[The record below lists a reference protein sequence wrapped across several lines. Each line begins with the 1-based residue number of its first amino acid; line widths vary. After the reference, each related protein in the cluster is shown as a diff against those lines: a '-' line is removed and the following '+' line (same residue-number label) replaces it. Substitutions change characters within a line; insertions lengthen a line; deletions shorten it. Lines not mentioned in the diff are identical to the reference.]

1 MDGLLTNSNRST
13 LNVRSPS
20 RNRRIVPRMA
30 TENRG
35 ENKERQKEYQ
45 KTQSR

>member
-30 TENRG
+30 TGNRG
-35 ENKERQKEYQ
+35 KNEKKQKEHQ